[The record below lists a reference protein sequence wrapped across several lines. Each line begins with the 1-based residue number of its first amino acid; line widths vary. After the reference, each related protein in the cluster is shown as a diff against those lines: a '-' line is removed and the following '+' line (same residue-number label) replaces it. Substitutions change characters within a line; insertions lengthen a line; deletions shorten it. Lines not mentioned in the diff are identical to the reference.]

1 MKFVVG
7 IVLRLCA
14 SGKGSTCTVR
24 VTHVFFVTNY
34 GVCVYLPRVCN
45 SLVLSY
51 WNLSIITYLICVCT
65 VQAWYKIILE
75 LILLKSKSNKLS
87 VRRSVNFEKFKMNG
101 HHFITFLNFGVS
113 PGLQSTKMY
122 FLYCHIVHDSASH
135 VFCTHINL

>member
-75 LILLKSKSNKLS
+75 LILLKTEYHT
-87 VRRSVNFEKFKMNG
+87 VCF
-101 HHFITFLNFGVS
+101 
-113 PGLQSTKMY
+113 
-122 FLYCHIVHDSASH
+122 
-135 VFCTHINL
+135 